1 LISQKKGGFRSM
13 LKEAKELISELGKRN
28 NLTIK
33 LASALV
39 LTSSIG
45 TGTYQGL
52 KDTVQVDI
60 EGQQEIVRTHAETVG
75 DLLKEKKIELRVE
88 DKISPSIDTTLTDDM
103 DVKIDLAHPI
113 ELVIDGQK
121 QSLWTTANT
130 VNDLLNEQQ
139 VVIGEHDEVFP
150 SREAK
155 IEDNTQIIINK
166 AFPMTLDVG
175 GKKEQTWST
184 STTVA
189 DFLNKKQITLNEL
202 DRVEPSL
209 NEVVTENSMV
219 KVIRVEKVTDV
230 VEEPISYAVVK
241 QNDANLDSGVEQ
253 VRVQGENG
261 TKQKTMEVVKENGK
275 EISRTVV
282 NEQVTKEAKNQVIAT
297 GTRQGSVAREMMVT
311 ATAYAASQPGNQGLT
326 AGGYNIQQN
335 PGMKLI
341 AVDPRIIPLG
351 TKVWVEGYGYAIAGD
366 TGGAIKGNKI
376 DVLLPTISQVYNW
389 GRKQVKIKILN

>member
-1 LISQKKGGFRSM
+1 M
-13 LKEAKELISELGKRN
+13 LKEAKNLLSGLGKRN

-52 KDTVQVDI
+52 KDTVQLEID
-60 EGQQEIVRTHAETVG
+60 GQQEIVRTHAETVKE
-75 DLLKEKKIELRVE
+75 LLNEQKIELRVE
-88 DKISPSIDTTLTDDM
+88 DKISENLDTKLTDNM
-103 DVKIDLAHPI
+103 EVRIDLAHPI
-113 ELVIDGQK
+113 ELIVNGQK
-121 QSLWTTANT
+121 QSLWTTADT
-130 VNDLLNEQQ
+130 VNDLLAEQQ
-139 VVIGEHDEVFP
+139 VVVGEHDEVLP
-150 SREAK
+150 SRDAK
-155 IEDNTQIIINK
+155 IEDNTHVIINK

-175 GKKEQTWST
+175 GQKEQVWST

-189 DFLNKKQITLNEL
+189 DFLNKKQVTLNEL
-202 DRVEPSL
+202 DRVEPAL
-209 NEVVTENSMV
+209 NEVVTENSII

-230 VEEPISYAVVK
+230 VEEPISYSVVK
-241 QNDANLDSGVEQ
+241 QNDANLDSGAEKVLT
-253 VRVQGENG
+253 QGVNG
-261 TKQKTMEVVKENGK
+261 QKQKTMEVVKENGK

-282 NEQVTKEAKNQVIAT
+282 SEQVTKPVQNQVVAV
-297 GTRQGSVAREMMVT
+297 GTRQGSVAREMTVT

-326 AGGYNIQQN
+326 AGGYNIQKN

-341 AVDPRIIPLG
+341 AVDPRVIPLG

-376 DVLLPTISQVYNW
+376 DVLLPSIKEVYQW

>member
-1 LISQKKGGFRSM
+1 M
-13 LKEAKELISELGKRN
+13 LKEAKNFLSELGKRN

-52 KDTVQVDI
+52 KDTVQLEVD
-60 EGQQEIVRTHAETVG
+60 GQQETVRTHAETVG
-75 DLLKEKKIELRVE
+75 ELLKEQKIELRE
-88 DKISPSIDTTLTDDM
+88 ADKISPSVDTVLTDDM
-103 DVKIDLAHPI
+103 DVRIDLAHPI
-113 ELVIDGQK
+113 ELVVDGQK
-121 QSLWTTANT
+121 QSLWTTADT
-130 VNDLLNEQQ
+130 VNDLLVEQQ
-139 VVIGEHDEVFP
+139 IVVGEHDEVLP

-155 IEDNTQIIINK
+155 MEDNTQIIINK

-175 GKKEQTWST
+175 GQKEQVWST

-189 DFLNKKQITLNEL
+189 DFLNKKQVTLNEL
-202 DRVEPSL
+202 DRVEPAL
-209 NEVVTENSMV
+209 DEVVTENSII

-230 VEEPISYAVVK
+230 VEEPISYSVVK
-241 QNDANLDSGVEQ
+241 QSDANLDSGTEKVLT
-253 VRVQGENG
+253 QGENG
-261 TKQKTMEVVKENGK
+261 LKQKTVEIVKENGK
-275 EISRTVV
+275 EVSRTVMS
-282 NEQVTKEAKNQVIAT
+282 EQVTKNPKNQVVAA
-297 GTRQGSVAREMMVT
+297 GTRQGSVAREMVVE

-326 AGGYNIQQN
+326 AGGYNIQKN

-341 AVDPRIIPLG
+341 AVDPRVIPLG

-376 DVLLPTISQVYNW
+376 DVLLPSIKEVYQW
-389 GRKQVKIKILN
+389 GRKKVTIKILN